1 MGKLIAV
8 GVAVIALVV
17 YVRHPHG
24 PSAAKVA
31 GCLQKH
37 GATVERSTFFE
48 DAFGIAASGPLPE
61 DLRNDLK
68 QAEKHLYDV
77 TIAADSGFLMDTKR
91 ERQAADLEAAAA
103 ARGLDVTAQGRDK
116 VLMIWSGGPSAA
128 SRATLDRCL
137 R

>member
-8 GVAVIALVV
+8 GVVAIALVV
-17 YVRHPHG
+17 YVRHHHG
-24 PSAAKVA
+24 PTAAKVA

-77 TIAADSGFLMDTKR
+77 TIEADSGFLMDTKR
-91 ERQAADLEAAAA
+91 ERQARSEE
-103 ARGLDVTAQGRDK
+103 RRVGKGGR
-116 VLMIWSGGPSAA
+116 S
-128 SRATLDRCL
+128 
-137 R
+137 